1 MSLPRKLNAT
11 ENGHPYFGDI
21 QTQLVMNLAPWEKKS
36 ADELLLAQK
45 KKRKKISRGL
55 S

>member
-21 QTQLVMNLAPWEKKS
+21 QTQLVMNLAPSERKS
-36 ADELLLAQK
+36 AMNYYLLK
-45 KKRKKISRGL
+45 KKKKKKNQ
-55 S
+55 